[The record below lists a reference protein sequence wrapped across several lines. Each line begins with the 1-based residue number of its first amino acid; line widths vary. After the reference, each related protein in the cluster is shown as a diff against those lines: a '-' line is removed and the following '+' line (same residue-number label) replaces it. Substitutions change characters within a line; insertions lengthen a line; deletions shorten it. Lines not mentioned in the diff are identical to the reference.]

1 MRTTLCGGFEIDVV
15 SSSLLGLFFVGVV
28 VFGDSWLVLGAL
40 PLAIVTKEGPLYYL
54 YVYLFIIEKYDKTM

>member
-15 SSSLLGLFFVGVV
+15 SSSLLGLFFCWCGGVRAQ
-28 VFGDSWLVLGAL
+28 LVGAL

-54 YVYLFIIEKYDKTM
+54 YVYLFMIEKYDKTM